1 MKTYK
6 YISQKEI
13 IMMELTRWNRLGDL
27 PVLQDRINRIF
38 NDTFS
43 KVGAA
48 SDELTG
54 HSWKPVVDIIDN
66 DNSIVIKADLPGVDK
81 KNIIID
87 YRDRVLTLKGERV
100 DESEVK
106 EDHYYKRERVC
117 GSFIRSFT
125 LPASVAADKISADY
139 KEGVLKIE
147 IPKPEEQKPN
157 RITIN

>member
-1 MKTYK
+1 
-6 YISQKEI
+6 
-13 IMMELTRWNRLGDL
+13 MMELTRWNRLGDL
-27 PVLQDRINRIF
+27 PVLQDRINRMF

-43 KVGAA
+43 RGGAVN
-48 SDELTG
+48 DELAG
-54 HSWKPVVDIIDN
+54 HSWNPVVDIIDN
-66 DNSIVIKADLPGVDK
+66 DENIVIKADLPGVDK
-81 KNIIID
+81 KNISID
-87 YRDRVLTLKGERV
+87 YKDRVLTLKGERV
-100 DESEVK
+100 DDNEVK
-106 EDHYYKRERVC
+106 EENYYKRERVR